1 VRREKPTQQ
10 NIMTED
16 SLKISSV
23 VIHLLKGIVFRNDQ
37 PQLWQDLLNL
47 QAHVIDYLNVLD
59 LELTIDDSEGYAWL
73 TQRAANAEEKN
84 PAPRLIARRPL
95 SYPVSLLCVLLRKK
109 IAESDASGAEVRVI
123 VSREELMNA
132 MRVFMPEKSNEA
144 KIEEQMNATI
154 TKVIDLGFLRKLKT
168 NTEQL
173 EIQRFLTALVDAEW
187 TASLND
193 KLKEYQEYAQRT
205 A

>member
-1 VRREKPTQQ
+1 
-10 NIMTED
+10 MTEED
-16 SLKISSV
+16 SLKISPV

-37 PQLWQDLLNL
+37 PQLWQNLLDL
-47 QAHVIDYLNVLD
+47 QAHVIDYLKVLG

-84 PAPRLIARRPL
+84 PLPRLIARRPL

-109 IAESDASGAEVRVI
+109 MAESDASGAEVRVI

-154 TKVIDLGFLRKLKT
+154 TKVVDLGFLRKLKT
-168 NTEQL
+168 DTEQL

-193 KLKEYQEYAQRT
+193 KLKEYQDYAQRT

>member
-1 VRREKPTQQ
+1 
-10 NIMTED
+10 MTEED
-16 SLKISSV
+16 SLKISP
-23 VIHLLKGIVFRNDQ
+23 VIINLLKGIVFRNDQ
-37 PQLWQDLLNL
+37 PQLWQDLLDL
-47 QAHVIDYLNVLD
+47 QAHVIDYLKVLD
-59 LELTIDDSEGYAWL
+59 FELAIDDSEGYAWL

-84 PAPRLIARRPL
+84 PLPRLIARRPL

-173 EIQRFLTALVDAEW
+173 EIQRFLTGLVDAEW

>member
-1 VRREKPTQQ
+1 
-10 NIMTED
+10 MTEEGT
-16 SLKISSV
+16 LKISPV

-37 PQLWQDLLNL
+37 PQLWQDLLDL
-47 QAHVIDYLNVLD
+47 QAHVIDYLKVLG

-84 PAPRLIARRPL
+84 PLPRLIARRPL

-154 TKVIDLGFLRKLKT
+154 TKVVDLGFLRKLKT

-193 KLKEYQEYAQRT
+193 KLKEYQDYAQRT

>member
-1 VRREKPTQQ
+1 
-10 NIMTED
+10 MTEED
-16 SLKISSV
+16 TLKISPV

-37 PQLWQDLLNL
+37 PQLWQDLLDL
-47 QAHVIDYLNVLD
+47 QAHVIDYLKVLD

-73 TQRAANAEEKN
+73 TQRAANVEEKN
-84 PAPRLIARRPL
+84 PLPRLIARRPL

-154 TKVIDLGFLRKLKT
+154 TKVVDLGFLRKLKAD
-168 NTEQL
+168 TEQL

>member
-1 VRREKPTQQ
+1 
-10 NIMTED
+10 MTEED
-16 SLKISSV
+16 SLKISPV

-37 PQLWQDLLNL
+37 PQLWQDLLDL
-47 QAHVIDYLNVLD
+47 QAHVIDYLKVLG

-84 PAPRLIARRPL
+84 PLPRLIARRPL

-154 TKVIDLGFLRKLKT
+154 TKVVDLGFLRKLKT
-168 NTEQL
+168 DTEQL

-193 KLKEYQEYAQRT
+193 KLKEYQDYAQRT

>member
-1 VRREKPTQQ
+1 
-10 NIMTED
+10 
-16 SLKISSV
+16 
-23 VIHLLKGIVFRNDQ
+23 
-37 PQLWQDLLNL
+37 
-47 QAHVIDYLNVLD
+47 
-59 LELTIDDSEGYAWL
+59 
-73 TQRAANAEEKN
+73 
-84 PAPRLIARRPL
+84 
-95 SYPVSLLCVLLRKK
+95 
-109 IAESDASGAEVRVI
+109 
-123 VSREELMNA
+123 

-154 TKVIDLGFLRKLKT
+154 TKVVDLGFLRKLKT

-193 KLKEYQEYAQRT
+193 KLKEYQDYAQRT

>member
-1 VRREKPTQQ
+1 
-10 NIMTED
+10 MTEED
-16 SLKISSV
+16 TLKISPV

-37 PQLWQDLLNL
+37 PQLWQDLLDL
-47 QAHVIDYLNVLD
+47 QAHVIDYLKVLG

-84 PAPRLIARRPL
+84 PLPRLIARRPL

-168 NTEQL
+168 DTEQL

-193 KLKEYQEYAQRT
+193 KLKEYQDYAQRT

>member
-1 VRREKPTQQ
+1 
-10 NIMTED
+10 MTEED
-16 SLKISSV
+16 TLKISPV

-37 PQLWQDLLNL
+37 PQLWQDLLDL
-47 QAHVIDYLNVLD
+47 QAHVIDYLKVLG

-84 PAPRLIARRPL
+84 PLPRLIARRPL

-109 IAESDASGAEVRVI
+109 MAESDASGAEVRVI

-154 TKVIDLGFLRKLKT
+154 TKVVDLGFLRKLKT
-168 NTEQL
+168 DTEQL

-193 KLKEYQEYAQRT
+193 KLKEYQDYAQRT

>member
-1 VRREKPTQQ
+1 
-10 NIMTED
+10 MTEED
-16 SLKISSV
+16 SLRISPV
-23 VIHLLKGIVFRNDQ
+23 VINLLKGIVFRNDQ
-37 PQLWQDLLNL
+37 PQLWQDLFDL
-47 QAHVIDYLNVLD
+47 QAHVTDYLKVLG

-73 TQRAANAEEKN
+73 TQRAANVEEKN
-84 PAPRLIARRPL
+84 PLPRLIARRPL

-109 IAESDASGAEVRVI
+109 IAEADASGAEVRVI

-154 TKVIDLGFLRKLKT
+154 TKVVDLGFLRKLKAD
-168 NTEQL
+168 TEQL

-187 TASLND
+187 SASLND

-205 A
+205 T

>member
-1 VRREKPTQQ
+1 
-10 NIMTED
+10 MTEED
-16 SLKISSV
+16 TLKISPV

-37 PQLWQDLLNL
+37 PQLWQDLLDL
-47 QAHVIDYLNVLD
+47 QAHVIDYLKVLG

-84 PAPRLIARRPL
+84 PLPRLIARRPL

-154 TKVIDLGFLRKLKT
+154 TKVVDLGFLRKLKT
-168 NTEQL
+168 DTEQL

-193 KLKEYQEYAQRT
+193 KLKEYQDYAQRT